1 MPILNTLPFRA
12 WRLYFCF
19 TYPGCRFACPGL
31 RAPLG
36 FQPAWDA
43 ASLALWGRY
52 SQTEKEWGYPF
63 FIHRTWGLEIFSN
76 LFCLTIKMNIWTKR
90 MHKFRIICLMI
101 GVTRSFCPSWN
112 RVDMESETLPRRES
126 QYFSESTAVLRRKY
140 SSTLGAVLEYFHR
153 STRVFLLEYSSI
165 PTGVLWH
172 PSILLPRLPFPV
184 RKAGDDLIPCAMEY
198 SHPIRIKSL
207 TKPPGPTKV
216 RKIFFK

>member
-1 MPILNTLPFRA
+1 MFINGFGGHSCWKNSARSTLMKRFIQSGGSG
-12 WRLYFCF
+12 WRIDEV
-19 TYPGCRFACPGL
+19 R
-31 RAPLG
+31 
-36 FQPAWDA
+36 
-43 ASLALWGRY
+43 
-52 SQTEKEWGYPF
+52 
-63 FIHRTWGLEIFSN
+63 
-76 LFCLTIKMNIWTKR
+76 R

>member
-1 MPILNTLPFRA
+1 MPLHLPF
-12 WRLYFCF
+12 
-19 TYPGCRFACPGL
+19 GG
-31 RAPLG
+31 
-36 FQPAWDA
+36 
-43 ASLALWGRY
+43 Y